1 MERIERR
8 ARERVRGRREVAGRL
23 LKIGLTT
30 ALEVERNSNSAGVFL
45 CPNLFMSVCGGGF
58 GGGR

>member
-1 MERIERR
+1 MEKIEGR

-30 ALEVERNSNSAGVFL
+30 VLEMERNINSAGVF
-45 CPNLFMSVCGGGF
+45 FMS
-58 GGGR
+58 